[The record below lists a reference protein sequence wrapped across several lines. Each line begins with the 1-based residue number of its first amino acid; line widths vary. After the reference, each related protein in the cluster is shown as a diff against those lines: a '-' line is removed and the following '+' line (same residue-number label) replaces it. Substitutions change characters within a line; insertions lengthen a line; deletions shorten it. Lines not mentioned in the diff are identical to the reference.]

1 MKVYRL
7 EREQW
12 IPAPIDAAFGFFSD
26 AANLEAITP
35 PWLGFRI
42 LTPLPIAM
50 RPDARI
56 EYTLRLA
63 GVPLRW
69 RTRIAEW
76 DPPTGFVDVQ
86 ERGPY
91 GLWEHA
97 HSFEDHGK
105 GVLMRDRVRWGLPFG
120 ALGRLAYVPVHA
132 ALASIFDYRF
142 EAIRERFAATAR

>member
-1 MKVYRL
+1 VKVYLL

-12 IPAPIDAAFGFFSD
+12 IPAPLARVFAFFSD

-35 PWLGFRI
+35 RWVGFRI
-42 LTPLPIAM
+42 RTPLPIAM

-56 EYTLRLA
+56 EYTIRLA

-69 RTRIAEW
+69 RTRIVEW
-76 DPPTGFVDVQ
+76 KPPHGFVDVQ
-86 ERGPY
+86 ESGPY
-91 GLWEHA
+91 GLWEHG
-97 HSFEDHGK
+97 HTFEDHGA

-132 ALASIFDYRF
+132 ALASIFDH
-142 EAIRERFAATAR
+142 RFAAIRTRFAGPAS